1 MKQINNEKGQALI
14 IIALA
19 AVVLIGFSAL
29 AVDGARAFEDKRH
42 AQNAADTSALAGALA
57 YQRGEDITT
66 AAQDRATSNGYDD
79 QNDPG
84 VNDVTITI
92 TDIAEGSGIC
102 PGDAAGKEI
111 QVDIETT
118 VNTTLGRVLGRNT
131 MTSKSTAVTHACGF
145 ILYDPFQG
153 AAVAGTNPGPDCA
166 FDSGNSGAVH
176 WTLKDGGIF
185 SNSCAWSKGPDAV
198 TLDPDDCVQT
208 VGTASGFTCTDPN
221 QTSSAI
227 PWPGGMAKM
236 MPDNPC
242 VAGGEGITPTAGQTT
257 FTNGVYCISDFDAL
271 DGEDI
276 LLNNATLYVTDPVF
290 SLKFAGG
297 GGFNGAPTLSG
308 TYAGYYL
315 IVAFTPDNVC
325 TDFNTNTAQTMVL
338 RGNSGGTFSGT
349 ILAPS
354 ACLDVRG
361 NGEPSGINTQLIG
374 YNVTSNGNGETYIQY
389 SPNPDLF
396 TPYNPTITLEQ

>member
-14 IIALA
+14 IIAMA

-29 AVDGARAFEDKRH
+29 AMDGARAFEDKRH

-153 AAVAGTNPGPDCA
+153 AAVAARTPVRTA
-166 FDSGNSGAVH
+166 
-176 WTLKDGGIF
+176 L
-185 SNSCAWSKGPDAV
+185 
-198 TLDPDDCVQT
+198 LT
-208 VGTASGFTCTDPN
+208 VETVVRFT
-221 QTSSAI
+221 
-227 PWPGGMAKM
+227 GH
-236 MPDNPC
+236 
-242 VAGGEGITPTAGQTT
+242 
-257 FTNGVYCISDFDAL
+257 
-271 DGEDI
+271 
-276 LLNNATLYVTDPVF
+276 
-290 SLKFAGG
+290 
-297 GGFNGAPTLSG
+297 
-308 TYAGYYL
+308 
-315 IVAFTPDNVC
+315 
-325 TDFNTNTAQTMVL
+325 
-338 RGNSGGTFSGT
+338 
-349 ILAPS
+349 
-354 ACLDVRG
+354 
-361 NGEPSGINTQLIG
+361 
-374 YNVTSNGNGETYIQY
+374 
-389 SPNPDLF
+389 
-396 TPYNPTITLEQ
+396 